1 MFLLFDEERSRII
14 LCLFF
19 VVVEGKIMSTVR
31 IGFGFMYFLE
41 ISGDWD
47 EYNLIL
53 TIVTIFHFIIIF
65 NKMA

>member
-1 MFLLFDEERSRII
+1 MI
-14 LCLFF
+14 LRLFF
-19 VVVEGKIMSTVR
+19 VVVEGEVVSTVCVGL
-31 IGFGFMYFLE
+31 GFIFLLE
-41 ISGDWD
+41 ISGDRY

>member
-1 MFLLFDEERSRII
+1 MFLLFDEERGRII

-19 VVVEGKIMSTVR
+19 VVVEGKIISTVR
-31 IGFGFMYFLE
+31 IGFGFINFLE
-41 ISGDWD
+41 ISGDWY